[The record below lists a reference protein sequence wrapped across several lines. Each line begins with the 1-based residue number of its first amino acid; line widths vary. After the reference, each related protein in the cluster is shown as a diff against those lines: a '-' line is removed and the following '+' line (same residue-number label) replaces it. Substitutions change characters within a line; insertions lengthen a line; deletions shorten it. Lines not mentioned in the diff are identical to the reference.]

1 MSKSVTQR
9 LLKLAYRMPLRVF
22 LRGLVFPKTCEPD
35 IAPVFHQLQKGLTL
49 GLNIFGG
56 VILSRCA
63 WVAHE
68 VKHVCLRGPEG
79 CELTNS
85 REKK

>member
-1 MSKSVTQR
+1 MSKSVSQR
-9 LLKLAYRMPLRVF
+9 LLKLPNRMPLRVF
-22 LRGLVFPKTCEPD
+22 LRGLVFPKTCLPD
-35 IAPVFHQLQKGLTL
+35 IARVFYQSQKGLSL

-56 VILSRCA
+56 VILGCRA

>member
-1 MSKSVTQR
+1 MSKSVAQR
-9 LLKLAYRMPLRVF
+9 LSKLANRMPLRVF
-22 LRGLVFPKTCEPD
+22 LRGLVFPKTCQLD
-35 IAPVFHQLQKGLTL
+35 IAPVFHQSQKGLTL

-56 VILSRCA
+56 VILGRCA
-63 WVAHE
+63 CVAHE
-68 VKHVCLRGPEG
+68 VKHVCLRDPKG